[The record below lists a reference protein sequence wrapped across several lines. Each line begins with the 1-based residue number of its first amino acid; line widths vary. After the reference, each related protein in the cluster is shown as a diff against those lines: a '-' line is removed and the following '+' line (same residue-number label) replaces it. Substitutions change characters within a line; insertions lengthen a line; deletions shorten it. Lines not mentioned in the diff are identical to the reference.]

1 MQQRLNWETIS
12 SFYQR
17 RPARFKAV
25 QYEEGMIGLPDEIEH
40 ADYGDWFVLD
50 IETGKTHVLPDG
62 VFNLVFEEG

>member
-1 MQQRLNWETIS
+1 M
-12 SFYQR
+12 
-17 RPARFKAV
+17 
-25 QYEEGMIGLPDEIEH
+25 PDEIEH